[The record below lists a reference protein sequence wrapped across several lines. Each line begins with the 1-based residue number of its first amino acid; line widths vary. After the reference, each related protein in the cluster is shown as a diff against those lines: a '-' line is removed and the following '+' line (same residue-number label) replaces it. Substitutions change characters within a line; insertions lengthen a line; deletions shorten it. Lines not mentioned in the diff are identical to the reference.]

1 MERREMLINRILRH
15 GEEFGPFI
23 TFLLL
28 VLVEISYVVWLERL
42 PALPALDH
50 SSNQFLLL
58 PPWFDHPRA
67 EITLLLSAV
76 GAVTAWAG
84 IGLRELLRHKQEN
97 ASRRDVKG
105 AVIERLRVAGFWAVL
120 AGADLLFVQLLR
132 T

>member
-1 MERREMLINRILRH
+1 MERRQELIPRILGY

-23 TFLLL
+23 TFLFL
-28 VLVEISYVVWLERL
+28 VLVEIGYVVWLGRL